1 MKMGIVLKAVNAVL
15 ALTIII
21 LFAVLLYRR
30 WKQKK

>member
-1 MKMGIVLKAVNAVL
+1 MKMEIVLKAVNAVL